1 MQASSEYLL
10 LIVLDKNILYI
21 TCPLVRNHL
30 LSKSFPDSRLKK
42 KKKNVIA
49 SRVAQD
55 EGHVTPHQL
64 YRVRPCKKRLK
75 IFCPTRT

>member
-1 MQASSEYLL
+1 MQASSEYHLL
-10 LIVLDKNILYI
+10 LIVLDKNILYF

-30 LSKSFPDSRLKK
+30 LSKSFPDSRL

-75 IFCPTRT
+75 IFCLTRT